1 MASTYSNLSIELIGT
16 GDQSGTWGT
25 TTNTN
30 LGTALEEAIVGT
42 VNQAVTAVDLTLPW
56 STASNATQVARH
68 SRLNLTG
75 SSGGASNLI
84 VPTLSGGKNYYIKN
98 SSTTAITV
106 KTAAGTGILVP
117 AGNAMSLYQ
126 DGTNVVEAADYS
138 TSYTIGTLTTTNDAT
153 INGLTV
159 GKGANSIS
167 TNTAVGYQSLYS
179 NTTGAFNTAVGYQ
192 TLFSNTTQ
200 GYNIAIGEKAL
211 YFNNGTALQ
220 ARFNLAIGY
229 RAGYS
234 NTTGSNNTF
243 IGGLDGSGFSAG
255 YSNTTGSNNTAIGSA
270 ALKSNTTASNN
281 TAVGYDALLDNTT
294 GTSLT
299 ALGYQALA
307 NNTTG
312 NENTAVGWAALL
324 NNTTG
329 LYNSAFG
336 YLALVTNTTGGQNT
350 ALGHS
355 AFTPTPLHLTTLR

>member
-153 INGLTV
+153 VNGLTV
-159 GKGANSIS
+159 GKGANSVA
-167 TNTAVGYQSLYS
+167 TNTALGVSALSSGSLSGTMYTAVGASALKD
-179 NTTGAFNTAVGYQ
+179 NTTGG
-192 TLFSNTTQ
+192 S
-200 GYNIAIGEKAL
+200 NIAIG
-211 YFNNGTALQ
+211 NSALQ
-220 ARFNLAIGY
+220 L
-229 RAGYS
+229 
-234 NTTGSNNTF
+234 NTTGS
-243 IGGLDGSGFSAG
+243 
-255 YSNTTGSNNTAIGSA
+255 SNTGIGY
-270 ALKSNTTASNN
+270 L
-281 TAVGYDALLDNTT
+281 
-294 GTSLT
+294 
-299 ALGYQALA
+299 
-307 NNTTG
+307 
-312 NENTAVGWAALL
+312 ALL

-329 LYNSAFG
+329 VNNTAIGQQTLASNVSGSSNAAFGSIALANSTAGNNTAIGQGSMYLTTTGGSNSALGWQSLYN
-336 YLALVTNTTGGQNT
+336 NTTGD
-350 ALGHS
+350 
-355 AFTPTPLHLTTLR
+355 